1 MSKVTPQPIQQR
13 QFWLLVPT
21 FNPGVD
27 AWTQWVH
34 ALQAQNCKPSQVIVV
49 DSGSTD
55 GTLELSQ
62 QAGFSVFHTR
72 AKDFNHGGT
81 RQWALEQALQLTTQP
96 PEFVVLL
103 TQDALLNTDNA
114 LAELLKSFDNPK
126 VAATY
131 GRQIAKEG
139 ASWLEG
145 HARSFNY
152 PEVSRTVQWEDKAR
166 LGIKACFLSNS
177 FAAYRL
183 KALQQVGG
191 FPSNFPLGEDTY
203 TAAQLL
209 KEGHHIGYQA
219 SASVYH
225 SHNYNGRQDFQRMFD
240 TGVFHAQ
247 NPWMLQSFGAAEGEG
262 MKLLVSQWRFLTK
275 SNRAMQTQIGASKP
289 NVLLGIA
296 QLLAVN
302 FIKLLGYKLGRA
314 YPYLPQ
320 SLVYKFAMHKPYWQP
335 RS

>member
-1 MSKVTPQPIQQR
+1 MSKVTPQPIQQP

-27 AWTQWVH
+27 AWTQWLQ
-34 ALQAQNCKPSQVIVV
+34 ALQVQNSKPSQVIVV

-62 QAGFSVFHTR
+62 QAGFSVLHTL

-81 RQWALEQALQLTTQP
+81 RQWALDQAIQLTQEP

-114 LAELLKSFDNPK
+114 LAELLKSFHNPK
-126 VAATY
+126 VAATF

-139 ASWLEG
+139 ASWLEV

-152 PEVSRTVQWEDKAR
+152 PEVSRTVQWDDKCR

-209 KEGHHIGYQA
+209 KEGHQIGYQA

-247 NPWMLQSFGAAEGEG
+247 NPWMLQSFGTAEGEG

-275 SNRAMQTQIGASKP
+275 SKRHMQTQNAASKP
-289 NVLLGIA
+289 NMLLGIA
-296 QLLAVN
+296 ELLAVN
-302 FIKLLGYKLGRA
+302 FTKLLGYKLGRA

-320 SLVYKFAMHKPYWQP
+320 SLVHKFAMHKPYWQP

>member
-27 AWTQWVH
+27 AWTQWVQ

-62 QAGFSVFHTR
+62 QAGFLVFHTR

-139 ASWLEG
+139 ASWLEV

-289 NVLLGIA
+289 NLLLGIA

>member
-1 MSKVTPQPIQQR
+1 MSKVTPQPIQQP

-21 FNPGVD
+21 FNPGVV
-27 AWTQWVH
+27 AWTQRVH

-55 GTLELSQ
+55 GTLEFSQ
-62 QAGFSVFHTR
+62 KAGFSVFHTR

-139 ASWLEG
+139 ASWLEV